1 MYLVTAAGAA
11 VSTASPELNEPLHN
25 LLFMCACAN
34 CCCSRCQHPPPHIAL
49 IMTTRDENGS
59 KDLTGTEKPRP
70 EVPFNYALRFP
81 STRAS
86 LSLARFFASR
96 TAETFVL
103 PANLRPF
110 PTPPLEH
117 SVVGV
122 VEFSACS
129 SLSCT
134 PAVPSRVT
142 PCLLL
147 EDHCDDDGRTAGGGS
162 GASKPNLKKQQ
173 QQLPAGTRMAKERER
188 GKVCCDGAQPSGQ
201 SNTKGGPAV
210 FVAACGTFPGR
221 V

>member
-1 MYLVTAAGAA
+1 MCKLLLQSLPAPTPTHSSNYDNPRRKRFQRSYRYRKTPSRGALQLRA
-11 VSTASPELNEPLHN
+11 PISFNPRVA
-25 LLFMCACAN
+25 
-34 CCCSRCQHPPPHIAL
+34 
-49 IMTTRDENGS
+49 
-59 KDLTGTEKPRP
+59 LTG
-70 EVPFNYALRFP
+70 EVLRVEN
-81 STRAS
+81 R
-86 LSLARFFASR
+86 R
-96 TAETFVL
+96 
-103 PANLRPF
+103 NLRP
-110 PTPPLEH
+110 PGQPPALPHPSPLEH

-162 GASKPNLKKQQ
+162 GASKHNLKKQQ